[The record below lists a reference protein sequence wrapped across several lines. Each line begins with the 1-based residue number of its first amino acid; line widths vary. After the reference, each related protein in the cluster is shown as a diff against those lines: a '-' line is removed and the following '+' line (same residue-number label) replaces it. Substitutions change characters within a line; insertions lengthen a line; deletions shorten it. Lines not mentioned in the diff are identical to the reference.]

1 MVCQRYHWCCRS
13 SFVSVD
19 RLCTT
24 TCSCAC
30 ANARLMCCRRRYR
43 MHAYIHWDVDLFL
56 DSATTNRT
64 VNLIRRYEGSAI
76 RGVFQLASDPLGNK
90 SSPTFVGSI
99 PVFKPIYQYG
109 PANATAAAA
118 AINSVPPG
126 SEPRKLAVC
135 WLSSICL
142 LPSSVCASSEPRPV

>member
-1 MVCQRYHWCCRS
+1 MHIDVQSPQCKHGLIRCRC
-13 SFVSVD
+13 
-19 RLCTT
+19 R
-24 TCSCAC
+24 CS
-30 ANARLMCCRRRYR
+30 
-43 MHAYIHWDVDLFL
+43 MHGYIHWDVDLFL

-64 VNLIRRYEGSAI
+64 IDLIRRYEGSVI

-90 SSPTFVGSI
+90 SSSPTFVGSI

-126 SEPRKLAVC
+126 SELSKLAVRKF
-135 WLSSICL
+135 SSI
-142 LPSSVCASSEPRPV
+142 VCSEAQ